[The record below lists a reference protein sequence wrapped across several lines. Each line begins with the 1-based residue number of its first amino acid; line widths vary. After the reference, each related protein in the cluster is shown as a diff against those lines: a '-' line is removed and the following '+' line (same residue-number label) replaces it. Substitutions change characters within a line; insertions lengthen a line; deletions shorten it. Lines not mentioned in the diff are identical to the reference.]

1 MLRKRGVAVL
11 PCRTIC
17 PLATLV
23 VTTPPRP
30 ALSSER
36 IRFPQPPHAAPCPHR
51 LHEAN
56 RHRQLYIFRWESA
69 GPAQN

>member
-36 IRFPQPPHAAPCPHR
+36 IRFLQPPHAAPSRSP
-51 LHEAN
+51 LPPQVA
-56 RHRQLYIFRWESA
+56 
-69 GPAQN
+69 